1 MSVGEDPYAYGRPKL
16 LMPFIAEGH
25 HNLLIHSPL
34 LVVRRIALATLV
46 ELLETG
52 LEMTGEQWDP
62 KKMT

>member
-1 MSVGEDPYAYGRPKL
+1 
-16 LMPFIAEGH
+16 MPFIAEGH